1 MEEGIIGYLV
11 PEDIEIDGE
20 IYTLIEVD
28 LDGSEVE
35 DKNKERK

>member
-1 MEEGIIGYLV
+1 MIGYLV
-11 PEDIEIDGE
+11 PEEMEVDGE

-28 LDGSEVE
+28 LNGSKVE